1 MKGFFVAFDAL
12 PKESL
17 MFLDLVQNTI
27 FQKHNNNHNKA
38 LISKTYFPFVIP
50 NIKVPFCDSGSFFG
64 RGGLRSKYVFS
75 ILWCRV
81 EKKATTNTNNTILF
95 RKSRRWIKGYLYA
108 WVFASEKR
116 WIFMALGQSTLYSNV
131 DCILNTAA
139 AVTSSVRKIQINTK
153 DRQCSQLWLFHDQS
167 INNHRQKWLSILS
180 QHSTVIF
187 FFENWQVENT
197 NFPTCFLTY
206 IICILTESIMY

>member
-50 NIKVPFCDSGSFFG
+50 NIKVPFCGSGSF
-64 RGGLRSKYVFS
+64 LEEEAYVQNMYVFS

-81 EKKATTNTNNTILF
+81 EKKGNNKYKQHNSIQEVETMNQGLF
-95 RKSRRWIKGYLYA
+95 VCMSLC
-108 WVFASEKR
+108 E
-116 WIFMALGQSTLYSNV
+116 
-131 DCILNTAA
+131 
-139 AVTSSVRKIQINTK
+139 
-153 DRQCSQLWLFHDQS
+153 
-167 INNHRQKWLSILS
+167 
-180 QHSTVIF
+180 
-187 FFENWQVENT
+187 
-197 NFPTCFLTY
+197 
-206 IICILTESIMY
+206 